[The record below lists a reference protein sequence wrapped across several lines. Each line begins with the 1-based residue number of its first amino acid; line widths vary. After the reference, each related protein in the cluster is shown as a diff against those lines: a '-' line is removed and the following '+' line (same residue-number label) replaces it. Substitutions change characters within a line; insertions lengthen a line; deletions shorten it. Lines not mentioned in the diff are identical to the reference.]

1 LFEHEFTNELE
12 MGAFNYYGHKDRV
25 GRPVLFLRIEK
36 WKPVPGDE
44 EHLNRFFCWQID
56 QLSVKMPS
64 NVD

>member
-1 LFEHEFTNELE
+1 

-44 EHLNRFFCWQID
+44 EHLNRFFCW
-56 QLSVKMPS
+56 
-64 NVD
+64 